1 MRQEATVI
9 PMDPDVTDFLD
20 EWADKHESRSSGN
33 DLIDTL
39 TAAIGSR
46 SQGGIDPRSHG
57 RRRTINLLHLQAAIA
72 FVEFLFESRFP
83 IFSEH
88 GLTPMGEIE
97 SKILKKSQRVDA
109 GRN

>member
-9 PMDPDVTDFLD
+9 PMDPDLTDFLD

-39 TAAIGSR
+39 TAGDEVAVRKVALIHAALDGA
-46 SQGGIDPRSHG
+46 
-57 RRRTINLLHLQAAIA
+57 RTINLLHLQAAIA

-97 SKILKKSQRVDA
+97 SKILKKSS
-109 GRN
+109 